1 MKNILFVS
9 FAPNHSSCARR
20 LQDVQGAA
28 FSVESYSTRVDKNS
42 DTIFKRLIK
51 LTYLPLFVSLLF
63 SKADIIWLWG
73 VDVCFI
79 GSLAK
84 LVRPKLTIVWD
95 ISDIN
100 PHLLGNSLKAKV
112 LRQIERLLL
121 SRANWLLLTSP
132 EFHDKYYDSRV
143 PENKI
148 CVIENYLSASLR
160 ETNSRPLPRLT
171 PFKVVYT
178 GIFRSEKLLRILREV
193 AAELG
198 TEVEFHLFG
207 YCSATVDEKLLED
220 VATEPN
226 VTVHGKYA
234 MPDLADIHAE
244 CHLIFGLLDE
254 DADLNERWLL
264 PNRIYQAG
272 AFQRPILAN
281 RKTFTGQTVLARH
294 LGTVCDFSVIDVA
307 ASIRKMTIRNGEY
320 YHQLLQAIPSDGEYF
335 LDGHYRRFI
344 ERALAETEGPGRT
357 QVRTT

>member
-1 MKNILFVS
+1 MKKVLFVS

-28 FSVESYSTRVDKNS
+28 FSIESYSTRVDKNT

-63 SKADIIWLWG
+63 SKADIVWLWG

-84 LVRPKLTIVWD
+84 LVRPKLVIVWD

-112 LRQIERLLL
+112 LRGIERFLL

-132 EFHDKYYDSRV
+132 EFQDQYYESRV
-143 PENKI
+143 PENKV

-160 ETNSRPLPRLT
+160 EANSRPPPGLT

-178 GIFRSEKLLRILREV
+178 GIFRSEKLLRILHEV
-193 AAELG
+193 AAELAPQ
-198 TEVEFHLFG
+198 VEFHLFG

-220 VATEPN
+220 LATGPN

-234 MPDLADIHAE
+234 MMDLADIHAG

-272 AFQRPILAN
+272 AFKRPILAN
-281 RKTFTGQTVLARH
+281 RNTFTGKTVLVRH
-294 LGTVCDFSVIDVA
+294 LGAVCDLSATEIA
-307 ASIRKMTIRNGEY
+307 ATIREMTASNGKR
-320 YHQLLQAIPSDGEYF
+320 YHQLLEAIPTDGEYF

-344 ERALAETEGPGRT
+344 ERALAETEDLSRP
-357 QVRTT
+357 QVRAA